1 VPQSFLAVPAIDKST
16 TSTKKTKKPRR
27 QPAEEEE
34 DVADIISELL
44 AAQDAEE
51 NETPEDIEGDD
62 AWEDDDGSEWIS
74 EEGLARI
81 VSSTQGKMKASNA
94 TSHPS
99 KQKKSSGRKNAAIQ
113 AALDDYVENMREN
126 GDDME
131 DLLDTSGISE
141 GRPERDG
148 WNSSDLE
155 DFDELSTSEEI
166 LEEVEHVLSK
176 RDRPSGLQYLIVWE
190 GQSVD
195 EARWIP
201 HEHLT
206 MKGAIELIA
215 AFEEE
220 EKNIPEYE
228 DDEDEDDSDDD
239 DDEDDDDEDDD
250 EEIDSEDDEE
260 AFADERDLIER
271 RQARMD
277 DEKLAHLFAKQEALG
292 LGSDELLLFD
302 QAFADNDPD
311 NGEFSD
317 GFVPFGRSR
326 RKGRGGKPN
335 RRGRRNLEVLGDDL
349 EDMDLDDEEE
359 EALFGQSATSRPK
372 FDITDR
378 ARPSITKGTDPL
390 TWGLSDTDEAE
401 TLRSQWAADRSKKAA
416 KKQEREELRAQG
428 MLGKKNKFK
437 PDLNARYNQGMDINQ
452 LGQELE
458 EFLLR
463 SDLQSRALPPMEKR
477 ERKMVHEI
485 ASLFGLKSLSKGSGK
500 SRFPVLQKTSKTIDF
515 DVMLFSRVRTQV
527 ERRFGGR
534 MDKKGKGGGGA
545 RGVGAVV
552 KRQGGI
558 GRRADVGGYREGDVV
573 GANAPELGVDNR
585 GRAMLEKMGWSLGMA
600 LGGEGA
606 GGILTPIMH
615 VVKNSRAGLG

>member
-1 VPQSFLAVPAIDKST
+1 
-16 TSTKKTKKPRR
+16 
-27 QPAEEEE
+27 
-34 DVADIISELL
+34 
-44 AAQDAEE
+44 
-51 NETPEDIEGDD
+51 
-62 AWEDDDGSEWIS
+62 
-74 EEGLARI
+74 
-81 VSSTQGKMKASNA
+81 
-94 TSHPS
+94 
-99 KQKKSSGRKNAAIQ
+99 
-113 AALDDYVENMREN
+113 
-126 GDDME
+126 
-131 DLLDTSGISE
+131 
-141 GRPERDG
+141 
-148 WNSSDLE
+148 
-155 DFDELSTSEEI
+155 
-166 LEEVEHVLSK
+166 
-176 RDRPSGLQYLIVWE
+176 LIVWE

-239 DDEDDDDEDDD
+239 DDDEDD

-260 AFADERDLIER
+260 AFADELDLIER

-277 DEKLAHLFAKQEALG
+277 DEKLARLLAKQEALG

-302 QAFADNDPD
+302 QAFADNDPED
-311 NGEFSD
+311 GEFSD

-326 RKGRGGKPN
+326 RKGRGGK
-335 RRGRRNLEVLGDDL
+335 RQHRGRRNLEVLGDDL

-401 TLRSQWAADRSKKAA
+401 ILRSQWAADRSKKAA

-463 SDLQSRALPPMEKR
+463 DDVQSRALPPMDKR

-515 DVMLFSRVRTQV
+515 EPVLFNRLRTQV

-534 MDKKGKGGGGA
+534 MAKGKSGGGGA
-545 RGVGAVV
+545 RGVGAPV